1 MFHKCKSCD
10 YQSPYKANMRRHENI
25 KHGVTQPSNAS
36 QPQML
41 HFCAH
46 CDYKSDD
53 KRCVGRHQSRQHKT
67 RKEEQPSDCE
77 LVEDSIE
84 VFKIYKLLQR
94 MKNKD

>member
-1 MFHKCKSCD
+1 
-10 YQSPYKANMRRHENI
+10 MRRHEI
-25 KHGVTQPSNAS
+25 TKHGVTQTSNAS
-36 QPQML
+36 QPPML
-41 HFCAH
+41 HLCAH

-53 KRCVGRHQSRQHKT
+53 KWCVGWHQSRQHKT

-84 VFKIYKLLQR
+84 VFKINKLLQR